1 MHFYE
6 KRRKKY
12 GCDTGVPRH
21 VIIRIIAENAAAGKT
36 DAAADLLFQYYEVVR
51 PSVFSLEN
59 LKQENRGKAIE
70 LYKLALKADPN
81 CQTARE
87 ALEELESK

>member
-1 MHFYE
+1 M
-6 KRRKKY
+6 
-12 GCDTGVPRH
+12 PRH

-51 PSVFSLEN
+51 PPVFFLENLAGEN

-81 CQTARE
+81 SQTARE